1 MVKLMF
7 LNFKW
12 SKQFGNLN
20 SSSFKMLHRV
30 EVFKLIDGLSLQVE
44 GIEYANGVKVQ
55 GIK

>member
-44 GIEYANGVKVQ
+44 GIEYANGLKVQ

>member
-30 EVFKLIDGLSLQVE
+30 EVE
-44 GIEYANGVKVQ
+44 GIEYANGLKVQ
-55 GIK
+55 GIKRY